1 MEIDECNAALSLL
14 YLNVGIT
21 IMPIVPGI
29 DFSKVVPIK
38 IKDDQAYRSI
48 YLAWNNSIN
57 TSKVV
62 KDFRDFIIELYNNDL
77 YI

>member
-1 MEIDECNAALSLL
+1 
-14 YLNVGIT
+14 
-21 IMPIVPGI
+21 MPIVPGI